1 MTAVKFI
8 TQETPKGK
16 GVFTS
21 APIRAGEFLFSYRGS
36 GPLLTYPEAKGPSRE
51 AYCLQIGHDKYI
63 WTTQSPQ
70 CYVNHSCEPNTG
82 LRNVTELYA
91 LCDIKAGEEVTYDY
105 SATMNEDDWEMDCRC
120 GAPSCRGRI
129 RDFKYL
135 SRELQQRYLQLGIVA
150 AFCLKPRLSRSLPHR
165 PLIQVSSIVRP
176 PDGIGADRSTRARA
190 PDGRGR
196 CKTVGT
202 KGLTANLANLTP
214 TPPLHKSLTPHPSRS
229 EAGWGEGKGER
240 GQGGEAPTI
249 CTNCNGACC
258 CQNGV
263 QGLISTPF
271 LTPEDVERIKEAT
284 GMDESEFAIESVR
297 GESIG
302 TPALDIIQEDGKI
315 YLILHT
321 ELCSINQAVLDA
333 YVQYAQAHLI
343 PLIKPHIREYT
354 TINMELITHRKWQK
368 LAPHSLDKTPH
379 PRIYH
384 YQHGIDYPSQ
394 VAKARGN

>member
-21 APIRAGEFLFSYRGS
+21 APIRAREFLFSYRGS
-36 GPLLTYPEAKGPSRE
+36 GPLLTYQEAKDPSRE

-91 LCDIKAGEEVTYDY
+91 LRDIKTGEEVTCDY
-105 SATMNEDDWEMDCRC
+105 SATMDEDDWEMDCLC
-120 GAPSCRGRI
+120 GTPTCRGRI

-135 SRELQQRYLQLGIVA
+135 SRELQQRYIQLGIVA
-150 AFCLKPRLSRSLPHR
+150 AFCLKPRVSRSLP
-165 PLIQVSSIVRP
+165 LSIAEGGLRK
-176 PDGIGADRSTRARA
+176 ADCRKVFSIRN
-190 PDGRGR
+190 P
-196 CKTVGT
+196 
-202 KGLTANLANLTP
+202 
-214 TPPLHKSLTPHPSRS
+214 KSEIRNQ
-229 EAGWGEGKGER
+229 E
-240 GQGGEAPTI
+240 GGEAPTI

-284 GMDESEFAIESVR
+284 GMDESEFAIESAQVALNPKNPGFPLPAGGQR
-297 GESIG
+297 GGGGESIG
-302 TPALDIIQEDGKI
+302 TRAPIDTQPLGHIKQMRTKPSGHGCMFFNEETRLCNIYSARPLDCRLFPLDIIREDGKI

-354 TINMELITHRKWQK
+354 TINMELVR
-368 LAPHSLDKTPH
+368 
-379 PRIYH
+379 RIS
-384 YQHGIDYPSQ
+384 GE
-394 VAKARGN
+394 